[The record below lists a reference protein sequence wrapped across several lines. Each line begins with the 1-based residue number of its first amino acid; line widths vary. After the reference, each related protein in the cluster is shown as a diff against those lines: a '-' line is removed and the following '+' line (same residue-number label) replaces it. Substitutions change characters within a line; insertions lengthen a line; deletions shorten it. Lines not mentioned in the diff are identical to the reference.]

1 MGTCSSCVT
10 SLDHHVLLLVSN
22 PRWQCTHYP
31 PNARPHGASY
41 YVALLTELP
50 WHNEPPQVTLLL
62 GNMIVNETLPVL
74 SSNVLGGGL
83 QAVVISTVLIVV

>member
-1 MGTCSSCVT
+1 
-10 SLDHHVLLLVSN
+10 
-22 PRWQCTHYP
+22 
-31 PNARPHGASY
+31 
-41 YVALLTELP
+41 VALLTELP